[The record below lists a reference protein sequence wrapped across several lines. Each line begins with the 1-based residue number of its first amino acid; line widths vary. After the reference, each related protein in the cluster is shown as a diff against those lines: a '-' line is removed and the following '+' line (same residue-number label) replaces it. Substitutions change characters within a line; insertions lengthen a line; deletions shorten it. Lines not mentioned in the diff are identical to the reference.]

1 MTVEI
6 SIHTWHK
13 KAETIAL
20 LDSGATHNFID
31 KRAVKPLGLGTRTLS
46 QPRLVWN
53 VNGTP
58 NQAGTITQYCDLW
71 TRRGKNTS

>member
-6 SIHTWHK
+6 SVHTWHK

-31 KRAVKPLGLGTRTLS
+31 KRAVKSLGLGTRTLS
-46 QPRLVWN
+46 QPRLVRN
-53 VNGTP
+53 VDGTP

-71 TRRGKNTS
+71 AR